1 MDPLLAT
8 SVEQPEP
15 GRYVLAWDARFSAAP
30 VTVRAALD
38 AALAARG
45 AVLAEGVAGGV
56 TLAVPEPA
64 RRWYFHLAADDG
76 AALVVGERGVPF
88 AGGINFRDVGGY
100 ATAAGR
106 RLPWGRLYRSGHMT
120 HLTEADKALFA
131 TLGIATVIDF
141 RMELERAAELAELPG
156 APALHVLGVPPGVG
170 TKEFLDNVFATADGP
185 EPVVEAMHA
194 ILRGLVRECAPYYA
208 RLFERLLEAPPG
220 AVLMN
225 CSAGKER
232 TGVGV
237 ALLLAALGVP
247 LETIRHDFMLSARYF
262 PAEHEVPRVIEK
274 YHVRRGEASR
284 AIIWPLLEARASYL
298 DVVLEAIEED
308 CGSMTAFLESKLGLG
323 AAERARLV
331 AAYTV

>member
-8 SVEQPEP
+8 AVEQPEP
-15 GRYVLAWDARFSAAP
+15 GRYVLTWDDRFTASA
-30 VTVRAALD
+30 VTVRAATT
-38 AALAARG
+38 AAAAPDGVVVAEGARG
-45 AVLAEGVAGGV
+45 GAEIVV
-56 TLAVPEPA
+56 DDPA
-64 RRWYFHLAADDG
+64 RRWYFHLLADDG
-76 AALVVGERGVPF
+76 AALVVAERGVPF
-88 AGGINFRDVGGY
+88 AGAVNFRDIGGY
-100 ATAAGR
+100 ATADGR

-120 HLTEADKALFA
+120 HLTESDKALFA

-141 RMELERAAELAELPG
+141 RMELERAAELTELPG

-170 TKEFLDNVFATADGP
+170 TKDFLDDVFASAEGP
-185 EPVVEAMHA
+185 EPVVDAMHA

-208 RLFERLLEAPPG
+208 RLFERLLEAPAG
-220 AVLMN
+220 AVLLN

-247 LETIRHDFMLSARYF
+247 LETIRYDFMLSARYF
-262 PAEHEVPRVIEK
+262 PAEQEVPRVIEK
-274 YHVRRGEASR
+274 YNVQRGEASR

-298 DVVLEAIEED
+298 EVVLEAIEED

-323 AAERARLV
+323 EAERARLV